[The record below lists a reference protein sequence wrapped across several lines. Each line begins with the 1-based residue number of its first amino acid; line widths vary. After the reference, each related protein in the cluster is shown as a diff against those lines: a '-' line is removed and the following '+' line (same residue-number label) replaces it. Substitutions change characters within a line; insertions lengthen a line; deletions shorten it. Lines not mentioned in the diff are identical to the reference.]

1 MDYQFYQAPDGAWG
15 GLVAYLFWRNSPVSQ
30 QFAASWG
37 ILLDCFQEI
46 ARCQVLVAEFKDRAE
61 VGRFCSREFY
71 AFWKAYGFRKESAWR
86 SSYRQ
91 GFCEREVI

>member
-1 MDYQFYQAPDGAWG
+1 MDYQFYQAPDGAWA
-15 GLVAYLFWRNSPVSQ
+15 GLVHYLFWRNAPVSQ
-30 QFAASWG
+30 QILLRFG
-37 ILLDCFQEI
+37 LLLDCFQEI
-46 ARCQVLVAEFKDRAE
+46 ARCQVLVSELSDQRE
-61 VGRFCSREFY
+61 VGLVCSREFY